1 MKDLVQSALKGDNL
15 SIARLISRVEREEK
29 GSLDAMRS
37 VHKKVRGV
45 PVIGVTGV
53 GGSGKSTLI
62 ASLAKEF
69 RKYGK
74 KVGIIAIDPT
84 SPFSGGALL
93 GDRVRMGD
101 VMTDSGVFI
110 RSMGTRGAF
119 GGLASAVY
127 DVTWILDACGFDAV
141 IVETV
146 GVGQDEIDVV
156 KIAETTLVVLVPGLG
171 DSIQMIKAGI
181 MEIGDVLVVN
191 KADMPGVDQT
201 VGELEAMLDL
211 GGRGVERKIPVLRT
225 VAKKGEGVAALYGEL
240 QAHREFLEKKVG
252 RDNLR
257 RRRYE
262 GALLEIVK
270 GRVMRTVL
278 EEFGAKGRAQP
289 LVDKIFN
296 SEIDPHT
303 AADELLK

>member
-1 MKDLVQSALKGDNL
+1 
-15 SIARLISRVEREEK
+15 
-29 GSLDAMRS
+29 
-37 VHKKVRGV
+37 
-45 PVIGVTGV
+45 
-53 GGSGKSTLI
+53 
-62 ASLAKEF
+62 
-69 RKYGK
+69 
-74 KVGIIAIDPT
+74 
-84 SPFSGGALL
+84 
-93 GDRVRMGD
+93 
-101 VMTDSGVFI
+101 
-110 RSMGTRGAF
+110 
-119 GGLASAVY
+119 
-127 DVTWILDACGFDAV
+127 
-141 IVETV
+141 
-146 GVGQDEIDVV
+146 
-156 KIAETTLVVLVPGLG
+156 
-171 DSIQMIKAGI
+171 MIKAGI